1 MDPSR
6 AAQACASFVAMR
18 HMMRVLAAA
27 LPMWTAAVYGQT
39 PAPAPEFEVASI
51 KLAAVESGPMAEAKM
66 RAMDSM
72 ADMMIGMVP
81 LKGMTV
87 TMDSRTL
94 QQLIAAAYKVR
105 VSEVS
110 GPGWMSE
117 ARFNVEAKMPAG
129 ADKKLSNEML
139 QRLLEQRFGLKVHR
153 ETRTVSGFALT
164 VGKDGAHLT
173 PAAPPIAKPDPDA
186 KPDPEEGKRRMEKM
200 MADMKARGPGNMP
213 ASWWQNNNAT
223 SAQIAASI
231 SRMIKAPVDDQTG
244 LDGKYN
250 VSMEVPQPESP
261 EDTMEY
267 RVARAVTK
275 LGLKLDA
282 HKISIDTIVVD
293 AASKMP
299 TEN

>member
-1 MDPSR
+1 MLW
-6 AAQACASFVAMR
+6 AV
-18 HMMRVLAAA
+18 V
-27 LPMWTAAVYGQT
+27 VYGQT

-51 KLAAVESGPMAEAKM
+51 KPAVVESGPMAEAKM
-66 RAMDSM
+66 RAMDGM

-110 GPGWMSE
+110 GPGWISE
-117 ARFNVEAKMPAG
+117 ARFNIEAKMPAG
-129 ADKKLSNEML
+129 SDKKLSNEML
-139 QRLLEQRFGLKVHR
+139 QRLLEQRFGLKFHR
-153 ETRTVSGFALT
+153 ETRTVSGYALT

-173 PAAPPIAKPDPDA
+173 PAAAPAAPVAKPDPDA
-186 KPDPEEGKRRMEKM
+186 KPDPEEGKRRIEKM

-213 ASWWQNNNAT
+213 ASWSHNDNAT

-231 SRMIKAPVDDQTG
+231 SRMIKAPVADQTG
-244 LDGKYN
+244 LDGKYDFTL
-250 VSMEVPQPESP
+250 EVPQPESP

-275 LGLKLDA
+275 LGLKIDA